1 MGAGAGVGVYAGVG
15 FGKTIPVVGA
25 GVSLLSDWSLL
36 QAERENAEVKIIL
49 SATRMLIV
57 CCLKFFIFYP
67 SYVDITINITK

>member
-1 MGAGAGVGVYAGVG
+1 MYAGAGIGVYAGVG
-15 FGKTIPVVGA
+15 FGKTILVVGA
-25 GVSLLSDWSLL
+25 GVSSLSAWSLL
-36 QAERENAEVKIIL
+36 QAERENAEVKIIQ